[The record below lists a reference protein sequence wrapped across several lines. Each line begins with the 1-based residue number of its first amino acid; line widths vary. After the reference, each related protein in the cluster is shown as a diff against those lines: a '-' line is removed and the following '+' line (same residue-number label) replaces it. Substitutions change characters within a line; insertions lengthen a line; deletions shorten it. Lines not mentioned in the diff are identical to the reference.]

1 MLPVGLFDTVEMGLR
16 TAAASMFF
24 AVVLAACG
32 GLPPAKVQDAHIHSE
47 EFARP
52 AQGAIPPTV
61 QLAPVLPKP
70 RASARAET
78 YSVVVNNIRVQ
89 ELLFAL
95 ARDAKLNVDI
105 HPGVTGNV
113 TLNAIDQTLPQL
125 LTRISRQVDMRYE
138 VDGPNLIIMRDTPF
152 LKTYRIDYLN
162 MTRVSTSQLGVS
174 SQVAAGQASSGGSG
188 GVGTFSNNS
197 VSTVNNISNN
207 RFWDTLVANV
217 RDMLRESDKLLPG
230 TQQTAATT
238 TSANTPPAGAAGA
251 GGSSLLAG
259 AAALLGAGAAPSTP
273 SPPPVSGLPQS
284 GVAQQQG
291 TQTMEFREAASV
303 ISNPEAGL
311 LSIRAT
317 SRQHEKIQEFLD
329 HVMSNVK
336 RQVLIEATIAEVQLN
351 NQYQRGIDWSKLRTG
366 SAGFQFQQI
375 SGGTPAGINTSAFT
389 FGYAAGNQNFTAAL
403 KLLESFGDVKV
414 LSSPKISVLNNQSAV
429 LKVVDNLVFF
439 TIKADTTINQTTSLT
454 TFTSTLNS
462 VPVGFVMTVIPQ
474 ISDSDTVVLNLRPTI
489 SRKIG
494 DVADP
499 NPTLSQAGV
508 ASLVPVIQTR
518 EMDSMLRIQSG
529 QVAVMGGLIQDQVS
543 NTEDGIPGVNRVPNL
558 GDLFRQR
565 KDTVTKTELVIFLR
579 PVVIHDA
586 SLEGDYRQYRNLLP
600 DSGYLQRPNPGRA
613 EAYGTRPAQ

>member
-1 MLPVGLFDTVEMGLR
+1 MLRDRPKNIGDMAIKI
-16 TAAASMFF
+16 TAVCLVT

-47 EFARP
+47 EAAIASP
-52 AQGAIPPTV
+52 GSIPPPV
-61 QLAPVLPKP
+61 QIAPILPKP
-70 RASARAET
+70 RATARAET
-78 YSVVVNNIRVQ
+78 YSVVVNNVRVQ

-105 HPGVTGNV
+105 HPGVTGSV

-125 LTRISRQVDMRYE
+125 LTRIARQVDMRYE
-138 VDGPNLIIMRDTPF
+138 VDGPNLIVMRDTPF
-152 LKTYRIDYLN
+152 LRNYRIDYLN
-162 MTRVSTSQLGVS
+162 MTRISTSQLGVS
-174 SQVAAGQASSGGSG
+174 SQVATGAASSGGSG
-188 GVGTFSNNS
+188 GVGTFSNTS
-197 VSTVNNISNN
+197 TSTVNNISSN
-207 RFWDTLVANV
+207 RFWDTLVGNV
-217 RDMLRESDKLLPG
+217 RDLLRESDKLMPG
-230 TQQTAATT
+230 AQPAPAAASSQSTAPAPGAS
-238 TSANTPPAGAAGA
+238 SA
-251 GGSSLLAG
+251 LAG
-259 AAALLGAGAAPSTP
+259 AAALFGAQPTTPAPTSPAGSSLTAAQTAS
-273 SPPPVSGLPQS
+273 SGQS
-284 GVAQQQG
+284 
-291 TQTMEFREAASV
+291 MEFREAASV
-303 ISNPEAGL
+303 ISNPEAGI

-317 SRQHEKIQEFLD
+317 ARQHEKIQEFLD
-329 HVMSNVK
+329 QVMSNVK

-366 SAGFQFQQI
+366 SAGFQFQQS
-375 SGGTPAGINTSAFT
+375 SGATPAGINTNAFT
-389 FGYAAGNQNFTAAL
+389 FGYAAGNQNFLAAL

-499 NPTLSQAGV
+499 NPSLSQAGV

-518 EMDSMLRIQSG
+518 EMDSMLRVQSG

-543 NTEDGIPGVNRVPNL
+543 NTEDGIPGVNRVPSV
-558 GDLFRQR
+558 GDFFRQR
-565 KDTVTKTELVIFLR
+565 KDTLTKTELVIFLR
-579 PVVIHDA
+579 PIVIHDA
-586 SLEGDYRQYRNLLP
+586 SIDGDYRRYRNLVP
-600 DSGYLQRPNPGRA
+600 DADFLNRPNPGKI
-613 EAYGTRPAQ
+613 EAYGERPAQ